1 MDANMG
7 CAGYAGMA
15 ASDRPV
21 MLAGLAGLESSRCKE
36 PIQQSEVEREWVKLL
51 DTADAL
57 DSTVG
62 KLIGRIEK
70 VTRPE
75 PPVGSETKGELNP
88 VCGTILGR
96 NLNDLNSRLRHSM
109 MTLQSTIQRIE
120 L

>member
-1 MDANMG
+1 MEASMQKRQSI
-7 CAGYAGMA
+7 AAEMA
-15 ASDRPV
+15 RNDYGTMAEPV
-21 MLAGLAGLESSRCKE
+21 
-36 PIQQSEVEREWVKLL
+36 PQSEVEREWAKLL

-62 KLIGRIEK
+62 QIIGRIEK

-75 PPVGSETKGELNP
+75 PISGGEAKGELNP

-96 NLNDLNSRLRHSM
+96 NLNELNSRLRHSM
-109 MTLQSTIQRIE
+109 TSLQSTIQRIE